1 MSRAVILVSLTAAML
16 VMPTAACQRQDTVQ
30 VKQHSRDGLLGI
42 TDTNPNN
49 PMSRTYRH
57 YPDDL
62 RVMREA
68 IVRRFPQVQDTRIS
82 LNGTMAR
89 VRLFVPA
96 EMTAEERDRL
106 RQDAAGVLAYEAP
119 RYEAE
124 VDVTTK

>member
-1 MSRAVILVSLTAAML
+1 MSRSVVLTLLAAVLML
-16 VMPTAACQRQDTVQ
+16 PVTACQRQDTVQ

-62 RVMREA
+62 RVMKEA

-82 LNGTMAR
+82 LNGTKAR

-96 EMTAEERDRL
+96 GMTAEERDRL
-106 RQDAAGVLAYEAP
+106 RQEAAAVLAYEAP
-119 RYEAE
+119 RYDADVE
-124 VDVTTK
+124 VTSK